1 VGTLADQTGHVPKAL
16 TQDKRKTMVTTSKLT
31 VLFALAVVGVAFPA
45 IAQSFD
51 PEAGT
56 GNVLPFSDGVP
67 AAQNYQ
73 ITAPTNGKIAARHRD
88 LYGYATVPRRR
99 QLQSHRASY
108 SRVLDHTFGMSPR
121 ERTNLNCDG
130 IAPGHPYGSAG
141 ARFSQAIKE
150 LATLPQSNRP
160 MANI

>member
-1 VGTLADQTGHVPKAL
+1 
-16 TQDKRKTMVTTSKLT
+16 MVTKSKLT

-130 IAPGHPYGSAG
+130 IAPGHHYGPQAHDLVRLSRNSPPCHRAI
-141 ARFSQAIKE
+141 ARWPI
-150 LATLPQSNRP
+150 SNRTADSAP
-160 MANI
+160 LHRWRIERLRR